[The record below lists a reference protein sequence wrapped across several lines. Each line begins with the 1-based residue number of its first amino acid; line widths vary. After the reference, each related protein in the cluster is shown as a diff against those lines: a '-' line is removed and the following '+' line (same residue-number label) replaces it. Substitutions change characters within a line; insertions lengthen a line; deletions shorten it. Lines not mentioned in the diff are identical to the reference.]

1 MKKYLSIVLTSFF
14 LCFGAEAKNLEQKKL
29 ELKKIYEAGGITKV
43 EYNKSQDFIKNS
55 EEKTKEEKSKQT
67 FHLSKKVNSKVKSI
81 FQKTKDKKKEE
92 KSKKSF
98 HLSKKGNSQLE
109 SIFQKIKDQKKDKKE
124 ITLKKIEE
132 LGQIIK
138 FDNTYYTEGM
148 TKVFSKGCN
157 GFKCEGQDAGKFLS
171 KTFSRSKE
179 WGQRNPGQMIK
190 AMAMFEVFYGSKL
203 WNAKKSIERYK
214 EDNYKGLK
222 LLYKEKDEKEIRS
235 LIGINKGRKSMREA
249 LTMNLETP
257 TKEAMKKF
265 WLLGEFLDLGT
276 GVKHKKLDKDLKER
290 KKLLEAYKNKI
301 TKLKKKLK
309 DDLEEENE
317 KSVE

>member
-14 LCFGAEAKNLEQKKL
+14 LFFGAEAKNLEQKKL

-55 EEKTKEEKSKQT
+55 EEKTKEEKLKQT
-67 FHLSKKVNSKVKSI
+67 FYLGKKENSKA
-81 FQKTKDKKKEE
+81 
-92 KSKKSF
+92 KSF
-98 HLSKKGNSQLE
+98 
-109 SIFQKIKDQKKDKKE
+109 FQKIKDKKKDKEE

-171 KTFSRSKE
+171 KVFGRSKE

-203 WNAKKSIERYK
+203 WYAKKSIERYK
-214 EDNYKGLK
+214 EDNYKGLT
-222 LLYKEKDEKEIRS
+222 LFYREKDEKEIRS

-309 DDLEEENE
+309 DDLEEESE

>member
-1 MKKYLSIVLTSFF
+1 MKKVMSGLLISLFI
-14 LCFGAEAKNLEQKKL
+14 CFGALAKNLDQKKL

-55 EEKTKEEKSKQT
+55 EEKTKEEKLKQT
-67 FHLSKKVNSKVKSI
+67 FYLGKKENSKAKSF
-81 FQKTKDKKKEE
+81 FQKNKDKKK
-92 KSKKSF
+92 
-98 HLSKKGNSQLE
+98 
-109 SIFQKIKDQKKDKKE
+109 DKEE

-148 TKVFSKGCN
+148 TKVFSKGCTS
-157 GFKCEGQDAGKFLS
+157 FKCEGQDAGRFLS
-171 KTFSRSKE
+171 KVFGRSKE

-203 WNAKKSIERYK
+203 WYAKKDIERYK
-214 EDNYKGLK
+214 EDNYKGLN
-222 LLYKEKDEKEIRS
+222 LFYKEKDEKEIRS

-276 GVKHKKLDKDLKER
+276 GVKYKKLDKDLKER
-290 KKLLEAYKNKI
+290 KELLEAYKNKI

-309 DDLEEENE
+309 DDLEEESE